1 MSPFSVLYV
10 WISPFC
16 VWSPSQIQSVS
27 ANRRL
32 FVASTACKISCCAC
46 LHVHM
51 CMCAC
56 AHVCVRVWEVAAV
69 CSWPQLHA
77 ISPAYAYVYICR
89 VYVILCRVLACV
101 YVCVCLCV
109 CERERERRLFIRA
122 LNFMQNVLFVHM
134 CIYARYMCK
143 CVYVC
148 VRVYA
153 FVRTCVC
160 VRERVWAQAAV
171 CLRPWLHAISPI
183 GWLRLVGS
191 IKLQVSFAEYGLFY
205 RAPLQKRPVILSILL
220 TEATP

>member
-109 CERERERRLFIRA
+109 CEREESA
-122 LNFMQNVLFVHM
+122 GCLFVPSTSCKM
-134 CIYARYMCK
+134 SCLCTCAYMQGICAN
-143 CVYVC
+143 VFMYVC
-148 VRVYA
+148 VCMRSC
-153 FVRTCVC
+153 VRVC
-160 VRERVWAQAAV
+160 V
-171 CLRPWLHAISPI
+171 
-183 GWLRLVGS
+183 
-191 IKLQVSFAEYGLFY
+191 
-205 RAPLQKRPVILSILL
+205 
-220 TEATP
+220 